1 MSTRIILIELQKAF
15 DIINR
20 EMLLQ
25 KLKAIRFSKGT
36 LQWFRSYLSERIFLV
51 NIDSKLSDFGK
62 ISFGA
67 PLESILGPL
76 WFLIYMNDVPQ
87 AVRSTYFYTQ
97 RFMHLVP
104 IRRST

>member
-36 LQWFRSYLSERIFLV
+36 LRWFRSYLSERIFLV

-76 WFLIYMNDVPQ
+76 WF
-87 AVRSTYFYTQ
+87 
-97 RFMHLVP
+97 
-104 IRRST
+104 